1 MEGSSPT
8 ESFREMLMRFTPAA
22 VILASA
28 FALTA
33 SASLGQKSSAPTGY
47 VDARAAGWSAK
58 GAAALEAGN
67 LSAARDAYETA
78 MLLAPGDVGNY
89 LAMARIARAEKLPG
103 LAIKFYVDALR
114 IDPQNQAAMQGQGLA
129 MVEKGAMESARE
141 TLAKLEALCKG
152 DCPAAQPL
160 AAAVK
165 AGPPKVIAVE
175 DVKLKPEAEPAVEQK

>member
-1 MEGSSPT
+1 MEADAPT

-22 VILASA
+22 LILASA
-28 FALTA
+28 LALTA
-33 SASLGQKSSAPTGY
+33 SAGLSQKSAAPTGY
-47 VDARAAGWSAK
+47 VDARAASWSAR

-89 LAMARIARAEKLPG
+89 LAMAKIARAEKLPG
-103 LAIKFYVDALR
+103 LAIKYYADALR
-114 IDPQNQAAMQGQGLA
+114 LDPQNQAAMQGQGLA

-165 AGPPKVIAVE
+165 AGPPKIIAAE
-175 DVKLKPEAEPAVEQK
+175 DVKLKPEAQPVEQK